1 MSNAKHTPGPWT
13 AHNGHTVS
21 FVNSTAPGVSKDG
34 GEATITMLMGGQH
47 GATVEELQ
55 ANAKLIAAAPD
66 MLEALQHIQ
75 GHWDAAM
82 GEGNEAYALD
92 IASCKTCKQ
101 LAHNAI
107 AKATE

>member
-1 MSNAKHTPGPWT
+1 MNNAKHMDTEATPIWYRANMG
-13 AHNGHTVS
+13 NGHQGLVIDENTGRNVAVTYAKEDAAIVS
-21 FVNSTAPGVSKDG
+21 
-34 GEATITMLMGGQH
+34 
-47 GATVEELQ
+47 
-55 ANAKLIAAAPD
+55 AAPD

-75 GHWDAAM
+75 GHWDAAR